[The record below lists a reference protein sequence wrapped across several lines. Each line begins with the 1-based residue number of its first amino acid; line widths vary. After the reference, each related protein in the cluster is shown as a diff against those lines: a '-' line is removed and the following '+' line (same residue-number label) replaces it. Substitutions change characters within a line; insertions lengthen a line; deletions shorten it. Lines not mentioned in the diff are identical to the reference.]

1 MPRERKNFYQLVAT
15 DYEISGNVF
24 RTWRGEDDR
33 LVVVLDE
40 TIDEYK
46 PYVLLVM
53 DAYENRKWDDV
64 LANDFKL
71 DLEDIRPKKE
81 NKYQKLD
88 IEYGGLEFYSRLI
101 DAYESGQDTTDALNK
116 LYDFRDAAV
125 RRAATE
131 RLVAATDV
139 IAQSAKTARIAERTI
154 TNLTQKL
161 KTLKED
167 LAHRRS
173 EVGREPP
180 KETASR
186 ILKIESQIDRTE
198 EKNMRAKKR
207 LDNAVRRGDAAR
219 DDADVARE
227 ILSRRRP
234 ALESAD
240 VPQKIVADAPS
251 FSNLYQEEI
260 QKKEEVSEET
270 TVTEE
275 VVKTTDNPEPRAS
288 LPVPDYETQSEPQE
302 NKMPDTPETEEVKP
316 LFDENPEIL
325 DEEIAFKPVAFEDIK
340 PEPSANT
347 ANNTADVVEHHEK
360 IETVET
366 TEIHEVPVTEPL
378 SFSENNSSVSDYD
391 APTADY
397 REPEPVL
404 NKIQSVEEPT
414 GADMDRTGQLNNTQY
429 ANATPAAPVTQ
440 NTVRP
445 ASYGMRPISPIT
457 GETSAVKPV
466 GSAGNSRP
474 TVFYY
479 FLLILLI
486 ALSIFTLWLYQKNN
500 SGNLPI
506 SDPVQ
511 TEPVRQP
518 DVIIG
523 GNKVVVVEPEP
534 EPEPIVEPEP
544 EPIIEPEPEPIV
556 EPEPEPIN
564 VVYPNPADVM
574 VAAEPEVPEVESEE
588 SVLARKQAYGVSR
601 DSKGVYVPD
610 VIFDDDVISVPAV
623 APNYVDEEE
632 MYYQNGGNE
641 EYYQEDQM
649 YYDEPQPMQ
658 YEEYDSGE
666 YYEDD
671 YEDEDDGFVMKD
683 ANGRN
688 YLSVHDGG
696 PYSVGYTEEVY

>member
-1 MPRERKNFYQLVAT
+1 MPRERKKFYQLTST

-24 RTWRGEDDR
+24 RAWRGEDDR

-53 DAYENRKWDDV
+53 DSYENRKWDDV
-64 LANDFKL
+64 LSNDFKL
-71 DLEDIRPKKE
+71 DLEDVRPKKE

-88 IEYGGLEFYSRLI
+88 IEYGGLEFYAHLI
-101 DAYESGQDTTDALNK
+101 DAYESGQDTTDALIK

-131 RLVAATDV
+131 RLVAATDI

-154 TNLTQKL
+154 TNLTQKI
-161 KTLKED
+161 KKLKED
-167 LAHRRS
+167 LEYRRS

-198 EKNMRAKKR
+198 EKNTRAKKR

-219 DDADVARE
+219 DDADVARD

-234 ALESAD
+234 VLKSAD
-240 VPQKIVADAPS
+240 TPQKIVDDAPS
-251 FSNLYQEEI
+251 FTNLYQEEI
-260 QKKEEVSEET
+260 QKNEEVSEET

-275 VVKTTDNPEPRAS
+275 VVKTTDNSEPRAT

-340 PEPSANT
+340 PEPT
-347 ANNTADVVEHHEK
+347 ANPVDNHTADVVKQEK

-366 TEIHEVPVTEPL
+366 TEIHEVPVTQPL
-378 SFSENNSSVSDYD
+378 SFSENNSSASDY
-391 APTADY
+391 AEATDY
-397 REPEPVL
+397 QEPEPVL
-404 NKIQSVEEPT
+404 NKIQSVKEST

-429 ANATPAAPVTQ
+429 ANTTPAAPVTQ
-440 NTVRP
+440 NTTRP
-445 ASYGMRPISPIT
+445 ASYGTRPISPIT
-457 GETSAVKPV
+457 GETTAVKPV

-486 ALSIFTLWLYQKNN
+486 ALSIFTLWLYQKENN
-500 SGNLPI
+500 KKPMPFADKTI
-506 SDPVQ
+506 Q
-511 TEPVRQP
+511 TEPIKQP
-518 DVIIG
+518 DVIG
-523 GNKVVVVEPEP
+523 GTKVVTVEPEP

-544 EPIIEPEPEPIV
+544 EPIIEPEPPEPPEPII
-556 EPEPEPIN
+556 EPEPIN
-564 VVYPNPADVM
+564 VIYPNPADVM

-601 DSKGVYVPD
+601 ESQGIYVPD
-610 VIFDDDVISVPAV
+610 VIFEDDVISVPVV

-632 MYYQNGGNE
+632 LYYQDGGDE
-641 EYYQEDQM
+641 EYYQEDQI
-649 YYDEPQPMQ
+649 YYDEPQPMPYDE
-658 YEEYDSGE
+658 YESDEGYIDEADEGFIMEDSG
-666 YYEDD
+666 
-671 YEDEDDGFVMKD
+671 
-683 ANGRN
+683 GRD
-688 YLSVHDGG
+688 YLSIHDGG
-696 PYSVGYTEEVY
+696 QYSVGYHEEIY